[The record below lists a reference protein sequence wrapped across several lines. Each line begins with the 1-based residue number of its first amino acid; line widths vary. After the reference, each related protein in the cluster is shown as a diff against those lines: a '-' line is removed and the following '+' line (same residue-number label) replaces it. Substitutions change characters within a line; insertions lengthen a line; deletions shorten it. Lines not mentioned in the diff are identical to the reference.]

1 VFCETV
7 KRTAIIFIDQT
18 KWSLKWRQFVLG
30 EAKTGFLFKIKPAFS
45 LKGLMTS
52 KQL

>member
-7 KRTAIIFIDQT
+7 TKTAIIFVDQT
-18 KWSLKWRQFVLG
+18 EWSLKWRQFVLG
-30 EAKTGFLFKIKPAFS
+30 EVKTGLLFIIKSAFS